1 MSLSHHPALSLMT
14 GRRAT
19 AGKSGTFP
27 QGAWADTQGGEHSLS
42 AEVEEKE
49 QRGTVFPKSLPT
61 ALGTGVRRPRGSA
74 KTSASGRVAF
84 CNLEDLCKR
93 ATRVLKKMSLRAT
106 SSSGFM
112 PRERKTPGP
121 LQW

>member
-1 MSLSHHPALSLMT
+1 MSLSHHPALPLMT
-14 GRRAT
+14 GRQAT

-49 QRGTVFPKSLPT
+49 QRGTKFPES
-61 ALGTGVRRPRGSA
+61 ALGLGDGVRRARGST

-106 SSSGFM
+106 SSSGSM
-112 PRERKTPGP
+112 PREWKTPGP